1 LKIQTSAER
10 ASKTSTQESNL
21 CFVRLVIGAGL
32 IEESL
37 EFRQVNE
44 DRVLALLDA
53 VQLVLRI
60 LNLVRIV
67 IESCQLRKEYS
78 DIVLLGAFGMLKL
91 GSNKSL
97 DLAVEA
103 TV

>member
-1 LKIQTSAER
+1 MER
-10 ASKTSTQESNL
+10 VSKTMTQESNL
-21 CFVRLVIGAGL
+21 CFVRPVIGAGL

-67 IESCQLRKEYS
+67 VEPCQLRKECS
-78 DIVLLGAFGMLKL
+78 GVVLLGAFGMLKL
-91 GSNKSL
+91 ESDKSL